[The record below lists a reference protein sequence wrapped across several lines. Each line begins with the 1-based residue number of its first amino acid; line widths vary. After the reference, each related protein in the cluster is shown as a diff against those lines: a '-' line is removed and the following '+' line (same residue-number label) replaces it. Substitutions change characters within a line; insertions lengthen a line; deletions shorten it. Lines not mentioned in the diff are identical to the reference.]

1 MAGVR
6 RGATA
11 VMRFFAPLIFIAIV
25 VQIFLAGEGIFG
37 IKHIQKLEDAKTL
50 DPHKALGFILTEP
63 VSILFLIV
71 ALLAWHPD
79 RKVRRV
85 SILLPFLTFAQDP
98 LAWFGRWTGGLHP
111 LNAFLLLLLYG
122 WLTKRLWREARGSRA
137 EPDARPPA
145 AVQT

>member
-11 VMRFFAPLIFIAIV
+11 VMRFFAPLIFIAII

-37 IKHIQKLEDAKTL
+37 LKGAVDIGKAKIL
-50 DPHKALGFILTEP
+50 DPHRALGFILTEP

-79 RKVRRV
+79 RKIRRV

-98 LAWFGRWTGGLHP
+98 LAWGGRWTGALHP
-111 LNAFLLLLLYG
+111 LNAFLLLALYG
-122 WLTKRLWREARGSRA
+122 WLAHRLWRQARASKA
-137 EPDARPPA
+137 ESDVPPPA
-145 AVQT
+145 TVQN